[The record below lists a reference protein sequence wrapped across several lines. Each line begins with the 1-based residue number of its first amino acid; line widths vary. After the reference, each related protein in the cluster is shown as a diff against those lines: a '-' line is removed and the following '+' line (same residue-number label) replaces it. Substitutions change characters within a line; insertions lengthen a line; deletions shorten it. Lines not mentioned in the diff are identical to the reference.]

1 MKLKKLALVTTLFL
15 ILMVIGLMTACA
27 KNEGNPK
34 LASSKVSAQVKQS
47 QIMRIPGSIGSIAP
61 DFSLITL
68 DGKEVTLKQFKDKV
82 VILNFWASWCGPCHY
97 EIPDFIKMYDKHK
110 KEGLEIVGIT
120 LNSGNAAKIQSFVK
134 NNSINYTILTGD
146 EKYLRDLTIKYGGI
160 RGIPTTFLIDR
171 KGIIRQQ
178 WVGARTEEIF
188 MREINKYI
196 SEST

>member
-15 ILMVIGLMTACA
+15 ILMVVGLMTACA
-27 KNEGNPK
+27 KNKGNPK
-34 LASSKVSAQVKQS
+34 PVSSKASAQVKQS

-68 DGKEVTLKQFKDKV
+68 NGKEVTLKQFKDKV
-82 VILNFWASWCGPCHY
+82 VILNFWASWCSPCRY

-110 KEGLEIVGIT
+110 KEGLEIVGIA
-120 LNSGNAAKIQSFVK
+120 LNSGNAAQIQSFVK
-134 NNSINYTILTGD
+134 NISINYTILTGD

-160 RGIPTTFLIDR
+160 RGIPTTFLIDK
-171 KGIIRQQ
+171 KGIIRQK

-188 MREINKYI
+188 M
-196 SEST
+196 SEVEKLL